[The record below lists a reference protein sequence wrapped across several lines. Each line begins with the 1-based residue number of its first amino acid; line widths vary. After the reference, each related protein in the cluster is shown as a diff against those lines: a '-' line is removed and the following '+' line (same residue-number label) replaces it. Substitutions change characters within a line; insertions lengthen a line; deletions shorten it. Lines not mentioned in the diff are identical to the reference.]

1 MYSRDTAAPWQETQ
15 QPLAAPCPRDAV
27 PESADSPMVL
37 LWAGCAS
44 TLHRIRRGEGALL
57 AINLSLVLG
66 LGASVGRGATA
77 ALVSV
82 LALVLMYALND
93 LWDAPADLHNPKK
106 DRALVAAY
114 LAHPRAALVG
124 IGALKL
130 VTIGFAWAAL
140 GPRAAG
146 FVAAVLVVNLV
157 YSAVLKGVPV
167 VDVAWCGL
175 WGGLYAAIVTDSTP
189 LIACVALMTAVCHLY
204 QTLDDR
210 SSDARNGIVT
220 TAVRSPVLSLAVLA
234 VLSGLIVAT
243 LHGLLGPLW
252 ALGGLAPLL
261 CYFVGASPGRAWLL
275 TKGCFGV
282 VWLALLGLARAAA

>member
-1 MYSRDTAAPWQETQ
+1 MYPRDTAAPWQETQ
-15 QPLAAPCPRDAV
+15 QPLAASSSRDAV
-27 PESADSPMVL
+27 PESVGSPRVL

-57 AINLSLVLG
+57 AINLSLVLV
-66 LGASVGRGATA
+66 LGVSPEQGVTA

-82 LALVLMYALND
+82 LGLVLMYALND

-106 DRALVAAY
+106 DRFLVAAY
-114 LAHPRAALVG
+114 LAHPRVSLVG
-124 IGALKL
+124 IGGLSL
-130 VTIGFAWAAL
+130 LTIGLAWAVL

-146 FVAAVLVVNLV
+146 FVAAVMLVNLV

-167 VDVAWCGL
+167 VDVGWCGL

-220 TAVRSPVLSLAVLA
+220 TAVRSPVLSLAVLTA
-234 VLSGLIVAT
+234 LSGLLVVA

-261 CYFVGASPGRAWLL
+261 CFFVGGSPGRAWLL